1 MFLARGELDGEVSVE
16 SLLLGFG
23 EAVDHVK
30 DRTFLD
36 TVVATVVAD
45 LLTAEDDGVLILHL
59 IGEEAVISNAHLEAD
74 VERNGGSTFFAD
86 ESVDLVYVVHLRSV
100 EYALAAVGAEVFA
113 AIAFAITAVI
123 VLIVDV
129 VLGVV
134 ILIIDDFYRD
144 ATIRDGSDDRSII
157 VDVKSLHEVFGER
170 KSYFT
175 FDFHMILCSFNIFS
189 DSSHANVISSKSVS
203 CLERIPSSW
212 VS

>member
-1 MFLARGELDGEVSVE
+1 MLLARRELDGEVSVE

-23 EAVDHVK
+23 EAVDHIK

-36 TVVATVVAD
+36 TVVAAVVAD
-45 LLTAEDDGVLILHL
+45 LLTAEDDGVFVLHL
-59 IGEEAVISNAHLEAD
+59 IGKEAVVADAHLETD
-74 VERNGGSTFFAD
+74 VERNGSSAFFTD
-86 ESVDLVYVVHLRSV
+86 ESVDLVHGGYLRSV
-100 EYALAAVGAEVFA
+100 ENALTTVGAEVFA
-113 AIAFAITAVI
+113 MLTAVLTVAI
-123 VLIVDV
+123 VLV
-129 VLGVV
+129 VEVILGVL
-134 ILIIDDFYRD
+134 ILVIDDFYRD

-189 DSSHANVISSKSVS
+189 DSSKSSKSVS

>member
-1 MFLARGELDGEVSVE
+1 MLLARRELDGEVSVE

-23 EAVDHVK
+23 EAVDHIK

-74 VERNGGSTFFAD
+74 VERNGGSTFLAD
-86 ESVDLVYVVHLRSV
+86 ESVDLVHIAHLRSV

-113 AIAFAITAVI
+113 MLTAVFTVAI
-123 VLIVDV
+123 VLIVEV

-134 ILIIDDFYRD
+134 ILIIGDFYRD
-144 ATIRDGSDDRSII
+144 ATI
-157 VDVKSLHEVFGER
+157 
-170 KSYFT
+170 
-175 FDFHMILCSFNIFS
+175 
-189 DSSHANVISSKSVS
+189 
-203 CLERIPSSW
+203 
-212 VS
+212 